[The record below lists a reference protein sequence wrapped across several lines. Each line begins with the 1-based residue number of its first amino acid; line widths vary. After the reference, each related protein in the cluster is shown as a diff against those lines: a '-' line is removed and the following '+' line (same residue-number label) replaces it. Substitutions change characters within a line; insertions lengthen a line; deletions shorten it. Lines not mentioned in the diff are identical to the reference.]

1 MAYIRCCPHS
11 AACCGAADGWN
22 LDNQSA
28 LPVYSECQSRGIEI
42 HIAGS
47 LYFQGYGNLF
57 AKEDAPDDV
66 RERIEQWEG
75 LAAKHGGLTLLEVSV
90 RRRADPQRRDGCG

>member
-1 MAYIRCCPHS
+1 M
-11 AACCGAADGWN
+11 GAADGWN

-66 RERIEQWEG
+66 RERIERWEG

-90 RRRADPQRRDGCG
+90 RCRTDPSGEMATANTH